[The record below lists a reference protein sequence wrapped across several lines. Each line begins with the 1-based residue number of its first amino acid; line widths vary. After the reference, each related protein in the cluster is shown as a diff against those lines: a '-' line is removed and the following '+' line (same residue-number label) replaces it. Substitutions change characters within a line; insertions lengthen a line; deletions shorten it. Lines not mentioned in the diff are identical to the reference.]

1 MKFLRSQLAP
11 LYIVGL
17 ATGAFV
23 ALTGCKKEEPPPPL
37 PAAQPTA
44 SQAVLELKAADAGV
58 EEIDSGA
65 PKKTGGRGGGGGPLT
80 ACCKALAQNANLAPE
95 PTKTYMM
102 QAAAM
107 CNSAAAAGQG
117 MGSVVGMLSGALRGA
132 AMPAACK

>member
-1 MKFLRSQLAP
+1 MKSMRSLVAP
-11 LYIVGL
+11 L
-17 ATGAFV
+17 FV
-23 ALTGCKKEEPPPPL
+23 AVASAAVLSGCKKEEPPPPL

-58 EEIDSGA
+58 ETIDAAG
-65 PKKTGGRGGGGGPLT
+65 PKPHGHGGGGKNPLS
-80 ACCKALAQNANLAPE
+80 ACCAALAQNANLAPE

-107 CNSAAAAGQG
+107 CNAAAGAGQG
-117 MGSVVGMLSGALRGA
+117 LGSVAGMISGALKGA